1 MRSLRKESRN
11 RSGTSMDA
19 YITPLIALAGTLVVA
34 LIGLYQWRRQRHD
47 SRNSA
52 SFEARRKAYENLWLK
67 LEEINIKLREEASNP
82 TLFRLL
88 RGVNTFFLQNS
99 LWFEDREQKLINDYV
114 AALDRLRTAVY
125 DEGDEEVVHAWLR
138 TWFEVP
144 KDVAEEIRVASDEVR
159 GGPGILNT
167 AIRWKPAS

>member
-1 MRSLRKESRN
+1 
-11 RSGTSMDA
+11 MDA
-19 YITPLIALAGTLVVA
+19 YATPLIALAGTLVVA

-52 SFEARRKAYENLWLK
+52 SFEARREAYENLWLK

-99 LWFEDREQKLINDYV
+99 LWFEDKEQKLINDYV
-114 AALDRLRTAVY
+114 TALDRLRTAVY
-125 DEGDEEVVHAWLR
+125 DEGDEETVHAWGR
-138 TWFEVP
+138 TIIEVP
-144 KDVAEEIRVASDEVR
+144 EDEAEEIRVASDEVQRLR
-159 GGPGILNT
+159 GQVKSMV
-167 AIRWKPAS
+167 RKVVSV